1 MKRWCHI
8 VFGVFALLTVTSL
21 AARAVAKPLSL
32 EKRFERA
39 QKLHDAGRCKQ
50 ALPLFEEL
58 TAATKS
64 PNARLY
70 VARCLK
76 QVGRIAEAYE
86 QMRATTREARTLA
99 ATESR
104 YVATRNA
111 AAAELAIIEPMVGR
125 LLVRL
130 VERPNG
136 LTLKLNDRQIALT
149 ALAKPLGVAPGR
161 YTLVAQAAGRSPLT
175 LEGRIGAD
183 ELATIDVNWNEAK
196 SDRPSTEE
204 PSPPM
209 GNLRI
214 GGIVVGGFGVA
225 SLAAFGVTA
234 VMAKNEFRALEDKC
248 GSEPCPP
255 ELGDRIDKGRTLQTV
270 ANVSLAVGSTA
281 ILAGSAMI
289 IFGGPSDAEPATSQL
304 VFQAYP
310 FGASLRGRF

>member
-1 MKRWCHI
+1 MKRWCPI
-8 VFGVFALLTVTSL
+8 VFGVLALLTVTSL
-21 AARAVAKPLSL
+21 TARAVAKPLSL

-39 QKLHDAGRCKQ
+39 QKLHDQGRCQQ

-70 VARCLK
+70 IARCLK

-130 VERPNG
+130 AERPSG
-136 LTLKLNDRQIALT
+136 LTLKLNNRQIALT
-149 ALAKPLGVAPGR
+149 TLARPLGVAPGR
-161 YTLVAQAAGRSPLT
+161 YTLVARAPGRSPLT
-175 LEGRIGAD
+175 LEGRIAAD
-183 ELATIDVNWNEAK
+183 ELATIDVNWNAAK
-196 SDRPSTEE
+196 SEA

-209 GNLRI
+209 GKLRI
-214 GGIVVGGFGVA
+214 GGIVVSSFGVA

-234 VMAKNEFRALEDKC
+234 VMAKNEFRALEEKC
-248 GSEPCPP
+248 GTTPCPP
-255 ELGDRIDKGRTLQTV
+255 ELSDRVDKGRTLQTV
-270 ANVSLAVGSTA
+270 ANVSLAVGSAA

-289 IFGGPSDAEPATSQL
+289 IFGGPSDAEPKASQL

>member
-1 MKRWCHI
+1 MTRPSSKRSGAPDDAENDKVVGAVHPTRLSSTRNMKRWCHI

-86 QMRATTREARTLA
+86 QMRATTREA

-175 LEGRIGAD
+175 LEGRIGVDQCCLHLENHNA
-183 ELATIDVNWNEAK
+183 EHWNVEAAA
-196 SDRPSTEE
+196 
-204 PSPPM
+204 
-209 GNLRI
+209 
-214 GGIVVGGFGVA
+214 VG
-225 SLAAFGVTA
+225 
-234 VMAKNEFRALEDKC
+234 R
-248 GSEPCPP
+248 
-255 ELGDRIDKGRTLQTV
+255 DKGRGCRALRDRH
-270 ANVSLAVGSTA
+270 AVRAVPVVFETA
-281 ILAGSAMI
+281 A
-289 IFGGPSDAEPATSQL
+289 PAWYAAL
-304 VFQAYP
+304 LIDRERREL
-310 FGASLRGRF
+310 GEI